1 MRERDESCYVYSDI
15 SHIRIYSYTIYDY
28 DEDEDEDDDDDD
40 DDDDDIF
47 IRLYLGY
54 FEGRN
59 DTNENHGVSEP

>member
-1 MRERDESCYVYSDI
+1 MISKSKRRDHV
-15 SHIRIYSYTIYDY
+15 
-28 DEDEDEDDDDDD
+28 DDD

>member
-1 MRERDESCYVYSDI
+1 MREREESCYVYSDI

-28 DEDEDEDDDDDD
+28 DEDDDDD

-47 IRLYLGY
+47 IHLYLGY